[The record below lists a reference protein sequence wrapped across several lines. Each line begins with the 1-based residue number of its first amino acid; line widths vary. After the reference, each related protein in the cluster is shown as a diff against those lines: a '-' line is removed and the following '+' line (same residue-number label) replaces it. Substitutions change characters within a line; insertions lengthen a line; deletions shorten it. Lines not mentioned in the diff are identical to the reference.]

1 MPTRAYSERGFTLER
16 PDGQQ
21 LAAYH
26 WSGGSRP
33 CAILV
38 VAHGMGEHARRYPP
52 ALESLLADGIDIYG
66 IDHRG
71 HGGTI
76 ALSDREPGDYGP
88 GGFPAV
94 VLDLLA
100 LVRRARAENPGLPLV
115 LLGHSMGSFISQAFF
130 VDHWR
135 ELDGLVLVGTSALEV
150 VAGII
155 MTEPDVGEA
164 LNRNFQPS
172 RTPFDWLSSAPEEVD
187 LYLADPLCGFALTPE
202 SMLGMLSQGAR
213 LADPAL
219 IEQIRPGFPVYI
231 LVGERDPLGTNLGKV
246 TPLVERYSAAG
257 LDVQLASYPEGR
269 HEILNE
275 RNRAEVVGGLHAWL
289 NAVIAGS
296 KS

>member
-1 MPTRAYSERGFTLER
+1 MATRLYNEHAFTLER
-16 PDGQQ
+16 PDGQR

-26 WSGGSRP
+26 WSGGGKPR
-33 CAILV
+33 AILV

-52 ALESLLADGIDIYG
+52 ALEPLIADDIDIYG

-88 GGFPAV
+88 GGFSAV

-115 LLGHSMGSFISQAFF
+115 LLGHSMGSFLSQAF
-130 VDHWR
+130 VIDHWR
-135 ELDGLVLVGTSALEV
+135 ELDGLVLVGTSALDV
-150 VAGII
+150 VGAMM

-164 LNRNFQPS
+164 LNRNFQPA

-187 LYLADPLCGFALTPE
+187 LYLADPLCGFSLTQD
-202 SMLGMLSQGAR
+202 SMIGMLSQGPR
-213 LADPAL
+213 LADPEL
-219 IEQIRPGFPVYI
+219 LEQIRPGFPVYI
-231 LVGERDPLGTNLGKV
+231 LVGEKDPLGTNIGKV
-246 TPLVERYSAAG
+246 APLVERYEAAG
-257 LDVQLASYPEGR
+257 LDVELASYPEGR

-275 RNRAEVVGGLHAWL
+275 RNRTEVVDGLHSWL
-289 NAVIAGS
+289 NAVIANGRS
-296 KS
+296 